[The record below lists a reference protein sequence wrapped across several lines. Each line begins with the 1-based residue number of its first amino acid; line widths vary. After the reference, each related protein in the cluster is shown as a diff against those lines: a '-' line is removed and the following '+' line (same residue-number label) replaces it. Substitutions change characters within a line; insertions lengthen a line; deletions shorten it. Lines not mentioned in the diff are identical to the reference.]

1 MAQDGSPPRG
11 RGQLFLAWLG
21 AGVSVLYLVN
31 PGFGVFELLPDNIPG
46 LGNLDEAAATALLIA
61 CIRAIVRKR
70 RDVLDVQA
78 SAPVQPSASNPAARA
93 ADPPRRS

>member
-1 MAQDGSPPRG
+1 MSSSG
-11 RGQLFLAWLG
+11 RGKQFLAWLG

-61 CIRAIVRKR
+61 CIRAIVHAR
-70 RDVLDVQA
+70 RDRLA
-78 SAPVQPSASNPAARA
+78 AAGGGPVQPPVSRPAVRVV
-93 ADPPRRS
+93 DPPHRS